1 MDRIKYK
8 SINGFFKELDN
19 LLFNLF
25 FVDKLRE
32 YGVGNGNKY
41 NGVKLRKRKR
51 LEMFFIISLERL
63 EDIEVLDEV
72 KYVEGKFVGMKLYEF
87 CFIFVVNC

>member
-1 MDRIKYK
+1 
-8 SINGFFKELDN
+8 
-19 LLFNLF
+19 
-25 FVDKLRE
+25 
-32 YGVGNGNKY
+32 
-41 NGVKLRKRKR
+41 
-51 LEMFFIISLERL
+51 MFFIVSLERL

>member
-1 MDRIKYK
+1 MWVLLIYYYWIIINRFNLVVKKNGKCLDRIKYK

-32 YGVGNGNKY
+32 YGVGNGNK
-41 NGVKLRKRKR
+41 
-51 LEMFFIISLERL
+51 
-63 EDIEVLDEV
+63 
-72 KYVEGKFVGMKLYEF
+72 
-87 CFIFVVNC
+87 